1 MPDHIPFPDRGVYF
15 VWSSEYRPDLPPL
28 EVVRQALDGGIT
40 VLQLR
45 EKTMPRADYLAY
57 ARQARELCR
66 ARGVCCIINDDP
78 ELAVAVDADG
88 VHIGQEDLAATTLA
102 RVRTIV
108 GNRSIGLST
117 HSPDLF
123 RAAQRLAI
131 DYAAYGPLFPTK
143 AKDYHIGS
151 GAVPE
156 VLAAAEMPAVFIGGI
171 DTTNAGALVAQGAH
185 LLAVIRAV
193 AQASDI
199 AAAVRKLDGS
209 IAAGPA
215 PVRVT
220 GNGRGQALPPGCTI
234 ARLLAA
240 RGYQAE
246 RVVVEYNGVILARA
260 SWPATTLQ
268 DGDTLEIVGFVG
280 GG

>member
-1 MPDHIPFPDRGVYF
+1 MSDHIPLPDHGVYF
-15 VWSSEYRPDLPPL
+15 VWSSEYRADLPPL

-45 EKTMPRADYLAY
+45 EKSMPRAEYLAY
-57 ARQARELCR
+57 ARTARELCR

-88 VHIGQEDLAATTLA
+88 VHLGQEDLAATTLA
-102 RVRTIV
+102 QVRSIV
-108 GNRSIGLST
+108 GDRIIGLST

-123 RAAQRLAI
+123 RAAQRMAI

-151 GAVPE
+151 EAVPE

-171 DTTNAGALVAQGAH
+171 DAGNAGALVAQGAR

-193 AQASDI
+193 AQAPDI
-199 AAAVRKLDGS
+199 AAAVRQLNGI

-220 GNGRGQALPPGCTI
+220 INGKPQTVPAGCTL
-234 ARLLAA
+234 AHLLTA
-240 RGYQAE
+240 RGYRSE
-246 RVVVEYNGVILARA
+246 RVVVEYNGSILMRDA
-260 SWPATTLQ
+260 WPATMLQ
-268 DGDTLEIVGFVG
+268 DDNTLEIVGFVG

>member
-1 MPDHIPFPDRGVYF
+1 MPDHIPFPDSGVYF

-28 EVVRQALDGGIT
+28 EVVRQALDGGIS

-45 EKTMPRADYLAY
+45 EKTMPGADYRAY
-57 ARQARELCR
+57 ARTARELCR
-66 ARGVCCIINDDP
+66 ERNVCCIINDDP

-88 VHIGQEDLAATTLA
+88 VHLGQEDLAATTLA
-102 RVRTIV
+102 AVRTMV
-108 GNRSIGLST
+108 GKRIIGLST

-123 RAAQRLAI
+123 RAAQRLAV

-151 GAVPE
+151 AEVPE

-171 DTTNAGALVAQGAH
+171 DANNAGTLVAQGAR

-193 AQASDI
+193 AQAPDI
-199 AAAVRKLDGS
+199 AAAVRQLDG
-209 IAAGPA
+209 IITAGPA
-215 PVRVT
+215 PAAVT
-220 GNGRGQALPPGCTI
+220 INGNRQALPPACTP
-234 ARLLAA
+234 AHLLAA
-240 RGYQAE
+240 RGYRSE
-246 RVVVEYNGVILARA
+246 RVVVEYNGSILAREA
-260 SWPATTLQ
+260 WTSTVLQ